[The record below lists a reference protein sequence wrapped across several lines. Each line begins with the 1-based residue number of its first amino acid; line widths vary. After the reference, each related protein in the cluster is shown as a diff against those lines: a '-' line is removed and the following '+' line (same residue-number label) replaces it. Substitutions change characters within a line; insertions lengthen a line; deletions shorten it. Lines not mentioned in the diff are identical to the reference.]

1 MEWKI
6 FWYPKKEMKK
16 KERVV
21 VAMSGGVDS
30 SVTAALLKEQ
40 GYEVIGVTMNLFS
53 LPKEYCKSENLRS
66 CCGWRAVEDA
76 NRVALSLG
84 ISHYVADFRQ
94 PFERKVIADFCAE
107 YARGRTPN
115 PCIRCNEY
123 IKFVALMER
132 AKRLKADYLATGHHA
147 RIVYD
152 SQTRRYLLKKGKDKK
167 KDQSYF
173 LYSMTQNQLALTLMP
188 IGDLTKEE
196 VREKARQLG
205 LPVAQRPESQEICFV
220 PDRDYAGFLRT
231 RIPEAFRS
239 GPIIDLENRVLG
251 YHKGIV
257 HYTIGQR
264 RGMGIAAPH
273 PLYVLALQSDKN
285 TVVVGTNEQLYQKTL
300 VASRV
305 NYISID
311 KLKEPLTIKAK
322 IRYKHRE
329 AKALLTPLD
338 SNQALVEFEKLQRA
352 ITPGQAVVFYN
363 KDVVVGGGLIDR
375 TIDKN

>member
-1 MEWKI
+1 LEWKI
-6 FWYPKKEMKK
+6 IWYPKKEMKK
-16 KERVV
+16 RERVV

-84 ISHYVADFRQ
+84 IPHYVADFRE
-94 PFERKVIADFCAE
+94 PFERKVIADFCKE

-132 AKRLKADYLATGHHA
+132 AERLKANYLATGHHA

-152 SQTRRYLLKKGKDKK
+152 SETGRYLLKKGKDKK

-173 LYSMTQNQLALTLMP
+173 LYSMTQGQLTRTLMP
-188 IGDLTKEE
+188 IGNFTKEE
-196 VREKARQLG
+196 VREKAHRLD

-251 YHKGIV
+251 HHKGIV

-273 PLYVLALQSDKN
+273 PLYVLAIQSDKN
-285 TVVVGTNEQLYQKTL
+285 TVVAGTNEQLYQKNL
-300 VASRV
+300 VASRM

-311 KLKEPLTIKAK
+311 KLKEPLMIKAK

-338 SNQALVEFEKLQRA
+338 SNQVLVEFEKPQRA
-352 ITPGQAVVFYN
+352 VTPGQAVVFYD
-363 KDVVVGGGLIDR
+363 KDVVIGGGVIE
-375 TIDKN
+375 K